1 MGLIEASD
9 VRKLLQ
15 DEAFISEVAQAVVED
30 PENMDS
36 LADDIADKFS
46 DELEDD
52 PVLRQKIVDL
62 AVASPEFKKR
72 IVKKLASDLN

>member
-15 DEAFISEVAQAVVED
+15 DEAFISEIAQAVVED

-46 DELEDD
+46 DESEDD